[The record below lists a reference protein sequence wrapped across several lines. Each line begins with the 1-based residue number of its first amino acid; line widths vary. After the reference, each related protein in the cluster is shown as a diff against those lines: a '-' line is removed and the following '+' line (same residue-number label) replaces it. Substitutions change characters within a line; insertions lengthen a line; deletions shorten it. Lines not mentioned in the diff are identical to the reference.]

1 MGNPALQLKSAT
13 NAAWSRVLESASR
26 TEVKQLLNEPL
37 AELDSVWKEGKPFV
51 RTVRRRV
58 WLELLHRS
66 DVVRQTVLHCHFT
79 VCAQCR
85 LHTRCRSPCIARR
98 NRSWTCL
105 VLSSTR
111 TRTTEFLYSEEREDE
126 AKTIRCSI
134 ASRIRVDKS
143 KLEDLFLATFFLFT
157 TFTKLAATRTPR
169 LSMA

>member
-1 MGNPALQLKSAT
+1 MRVSLEPVQNSTERHIVGNPALQLKSAT

-79 VCAQCR
+79 VVCAMS
-85 LHTRCRSPCIARR
+85 LAHTLQDPVHRTEKQIVDMP
-98 NRSWTCL
+98 CL
-105 VLSSTR
+105 VFDKNKDNRIPLFRR
-111 TRTTEFLYSEEREDE
+111 TRE
-126 AKTIRCSI
+126 
-134 ASRIRVDKS
+134 
-143 KLEDLFLATFFLFT
+143 
-157 TFTKLAATRTPR
+157 
-169 LSMA
+169 